1 MAEARIIKS
10 IVTRSGMRRFV
21 ESDGTTES
29 VMRRLAEED
38 SGLDAG
44 IGSGA

>member
-1 MAEARIIKS
+1 
-10 IVTRSGMRRFV
+10 MRRLV
-21 ESDGTTES
+21 EIEGTTES
-29 VMRRLAEED
+29 VTRRFVEED